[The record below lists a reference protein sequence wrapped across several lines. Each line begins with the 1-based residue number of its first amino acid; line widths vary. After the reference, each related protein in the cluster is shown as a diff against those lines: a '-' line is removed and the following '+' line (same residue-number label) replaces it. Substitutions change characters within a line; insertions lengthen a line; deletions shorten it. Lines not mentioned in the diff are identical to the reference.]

1 MMVIGIDPHKQSRT
15 AVAADELGRR
25 KAQKTVRARRD
36 GHRELIA
43 WARQACPDGRTWA
56 VEDVRHVAGGLVREL
71 LAAGEAVVFVPPKL
85 MAGARS
91 GGRERG
97 KSDPIDALAVAR
109 AALREEITLPAAR
122 LDGPVLEVRRLG
134 DYRDDLVA
142 ERTRVINQLRWMV
155 HDLDPALAP
164 APRSLGSARA
174 RAKLEAG
181 LAALPACAGRAVAL
195 SQLARVAALSAEIT
209 GLEQD
214 LAGLVTPLVPELLAL
229 PGVAVLTAAKIL
241 GEAGDIRRFTSPAAF
256 ARHDGTAPSPPAAA
270 PATAPATAPTGSTA
284 AATASSTPPSTASP
298 WPRPAATPAP
308 APCWSAAAAT
318 STRPAKPASAPSSA
332 TCPTPSTAPSKPT
345 PGASTTPTSKQ
356 LDIGAS

>member
-1 MMVIGIDPHKQSRT
+1 MMVIGIDPHKQSHT
-15 AVAADELGRR
+15 AVAADELGRK

-43 WARQACPDGRTWA
+43 WAREIAPAGRLQS
-56 VEDVRHVAGGLVREL
+56 VEDVRHVAGGLVRDL

-164 APRSLGSARA
+164 APRSLGSGRA

-214 LAGLVTPLVPELLAL
+214 LAGLVTALVPELLAI
-229 PGVAVLTAAKIL
+229 PGVAVITAAKII
-241 GEAGDIRRFTSPAAF
+241 GEAGDIRRFRSPAAF
-256 ARHDGTAPSPPAAA
+256 ARHNGTAPVPASSGTGTGGPQRLNRGGNRQLNAALHRIAVVQARCHPGAAA
-270 PATAPATAPTGSTA
+270 LLKRRGQDKHETRKASLRVLKRHLSDVIYRAMNADAWRLDDTAQHA
-284 AATASSTPPSTASP
+284 A
-298 WPRPAATPAP
+298 
-308 APCWSAAAAT
+308 
-318 STRPAKPASAPSSA
+318 
-332 TCPTPSTAPSKPT
+332 
-345 PGASTTPTSKQ
+345 
-356 LDIGAS
+356 

>member
-1 MMVIGIDPHKQSRT
+1 MMVIGVDPHKQSHT
-15 AVAADELGRR
+15 AVAADELGRK

-43 WARQACPDGRTWA
+43 WARETCPAGRAWA

-142 ERTRVINQLRWMV
+142 GRTRVINTLRWMV
-155 HDLDPALAP
+155 HDLDPDLAP
-164 APRSLGSARA
+164 PPRSLGTGRA

-181 LAALPACAGRAVAL
+181 LAALPASAGQRIAL
-195 SQLARVAALSAEIT
+195 SQLARIAALSAEIT
-209 GLEQD
+209 QLEKD
-214 LAGLVTPLVPELLAL
+214 LAALVTALVPELLAL
-229 PGVAVLTAAKIL
+229 PGVAVITAAKIV
-241 GEAGDIRRFTSPAAF
+241 GETGDIRRFRSPAAY
-256 ARHDGTAPSPPAAA
+256 ARHNGTAPVPASSG
-270 PATAPATAPTGSTA
+270 TGSDGPQRLNRGGNRQLNTA
-284 AATASSTPPSTASP
+284 LHRIALTQA
-298 WPRPAATPAP
+298 R
-308 APCWSAAAAT
+308 CH
-318 STRPAKPASAPSSA
+318 
-332 TCPTPSTAPSKPT
+332 
-345 PGASTTPTSKQ
+345 PGARALLERRGHDKHETRKASLRVLKRHLSGAVYRALNADAWRLDHPT
-356 LDIGAS
+356 A

>member
-1 MMVIGIDPHKQSRT
+1 MMVIGVDPHKQSRT
-15 AVAADELGRR
+15 AVAVDELGRR
-25 KAQKTVRARRD
+25 KACKTVRARRD

-43 WARQACPDGRTWA
+43 WGRGIAPAGRSWA

-85 MAGARS
+85 MAGARA

-97 KSDPIDALAVAR
+97 KSDPVDALAVAR

-142 ERTRVINQLRWMV
+142 ARTRVINSLRWMV

-164 APRSLGSARA
+164 VPRSLRSARA
-174 RAKLEAG
+174 RARLEAG
-181 LAALPACAGRAVAL
+181 LRALPASAGRAVAL
-195 SQLARVAALSAEIT
+195 SQLTRVAALSAEIT
-209 GLEQD
+209 QLEED

-256 ARHDGTAPSPPAAA
+256 ARHDGTAPVP
-270 PATAPATAPTGSTA
+270 
-284 AATASSTPPSTASP
+284 ASSGTGASSGP
-298 WPRPAATPAP
+298 QRLNRGGNRQLNAALHRIAL
-308 APCWSAAAAT
+308 AQARCH
-318 STRPAKPASAPSSA
+318 
-332 TCPTPSTAPSKPT
+332 
-345 PGASTTPTSKQ
+345 PGARALLERRGRDKHETRKASIRVLKRHLSDAVYRALQ
-356 LDIGAS
+356 ADAWRLDHPAQHAA

>member
-142 ERTRVINQLRWMV
+142 ERTRVVNSLRWMV
-155 HDLDPALAP
+155 HDLDPDLAP
-164 APRSLGSARA
+164 APRSLRSARA
-174 RAKLEAG
+174 RARLEAG
-181 LAALPACAGRAVAL
+181 LRALPACAGRAVAL

-214 LAGLVTPLVPELLAL
+214 LAPLVTALAPELLTL

-241 GEAGDIRRFTSPAAF
+241 GEAGDVRRFTSPAAF
-256 ARHDGTAPSPPAAA
+256 ARHDGTAPIP
-270 PATAPATAPTGSTA
+270 
-284 AATASSTPPSTASP
+284 ASSGTGHDGPQ
-298 WPRPAATPAP
+298 RLNRGGNRQLNAAIHRIAL
-308 APCWSAAAAT
+308 AQARCH
-318 STRPAKPASAPSSA
+318 
-332 TCPTPSTAPSKPT
+332 
-345 PGASTTPTSKQ
+345 PGARALLERRGRDKHETRKASFRALKRHLSDAVYRALKADAWRLDDPTQ
-356 LDIGAS
+356 HAA